1 MKEKSIGGYTRVRYW
16 RPEGLDDGHIN
27 YLLGEVPEELREC
40 LEREKFTPE
49 GLVAVAKML
58 SMKSGEDLKYCLT
71 VAEER
76 LTRVIYS

>member
-1 MKEKSIGGYTRVRYW
+1 MKEKEIGGYMRVRYW
-16 RPEGLDDGHIN
+16 KPEGLEDEHIK
-27 YLLGEVPEELREC
+27 YMLGEVPEELKEC

-58 SMKSGEDLKYCLT
+58 SMKSGEDIKYCLT